1 MLLTVYGREY
11 CHLCH
16 DMVVA
21 LEALQPIHGFRLEVV
36 EVDEDEALEA
46 RYGEWVPVLVADGEQ
61 LCHYRLDAAALA
73 AYFARTSAAAC
84 KAPVSSG

>member
-16 DMVVA
+16 DMVAA
-21 LEALQPIHGFRLEVV
+21 LEALQPAHGFRLEVV
-36 EVDEDEALEA
+36 DVDEDEELEA

-61 LCHYRLDAAALA
+61 LCHYRFDAAALDA
-73 AYFARTSAAAC
+73 FLAR
-84 KAPVSSG
+84 SSG